1 MESRHYR
8 LSLGDGCYGPGDIG
22 KITVVDLGLIKGPQ
36 LPNWQPEGLLV
47 SCLDPT
53 MYRGEELR
61 YLVLSP
67 RYATDS
73 LSTIRA
79 SGGVVGVARMLPG
92 TYTDNPTKFEPHQVA
107 YWAVGVLSV
116 LGT

>member
-1 MESRHYR
+1 MEPRRYK
-8 LSLGDGCYGPGDIG
+8 LGLGNGCHGPGDIG
-22 KITVVDLGLIKGPQ
+22 EITVLEQGLIKGPDH
-36 LPNWQPEGLLV
+36 PNWRPEGLLV

-53 MYRGEELR
+53 MYRGYELR

-73 LSTIRA
+73 VSTIRT

-92 TYTDNPTKFEPHQVA
+92 TFTQNPTRFEPHQVE
-107 YWAVGVLSV
+107 YWAVGVLAV
-116 LGT
+116 VRK